1 MKRTY
6 NTGIDTNQITLEV
19 KVGTVG
25 TAYTSVY
32 LARGGGQQTKIAES
46 NEDSGNISEINIGEA
61 STLRNSY
68 LVILT
73 SIDLTNI
80 EPDLWENQGDN
91 LRVRYHLNGGFSGY
105 QVYNQDTDDT
115 KILPNGKILI
125 TKPIELL

>member
-6 NTGIDTNQITLEV
+6 NTGMDTNQIILGVTI
-19 KVGTVG
+19 GTVG

-32 LARGGGQQTKIAES
+32 LTRSGGQQTKIAES
-46 NEDSGNISEINIGEA
+46 DENSGNIVPTNIGKAEVV
-61 STLRNSY
+61 RNSY

-73 SIDLTNI
+73 SIDLTNA
-80 EPDLWENQGDN
+80 EKNTWENQGDN
-91 LRVRYHLNGGFSGY
+91 LIIRYRLSGGFSGD

-115 KILPNGKILI
+115 KILPNGKILV